1 MSHASRK
8 TSLVLKLMSF
18 HATLD
23 VAEVLRDNI
32 PIHVG
37 VIIVSID
44 GGDHPGIRS
53 HDKQGYVRRFTHVGV
68 VILSIKKG
76 ILLAYVLTA
85 NRAMSNVLHHHAPGA
100 QRS

>member
-1 MSHASRK
+1 M
-8 TSLVLKLMSF
+8 TF
-18 HATLD
+18 DATLD
-23 VAEVLRDNI
+23 VAEVLPDNI
-32 PIHVG
+32 PIYVG

-53 HDKQGYVRRFTHVGV
+53 HDKQGYVRCSTHVGV

-76 ILLAYVLTA
+76 FHLAYVLTA
-85 NRAMSNVLHHHAPGA
+85 NRAMSNVLRHHAPGA